1 MAEIFSKLSK
11 EQRKAFKG
19 LNTPERIQ
27 DFLDKLKINFEEDGD
42 TLFSPVTV
50 LKKKKA
56 QCLEGALFACAV
68 LLFNGYETR
77 LLDLQ
82 PGPKD
87 DGHAVAL
94 FKKNGLWGAISKTN
108 HAVLRYRDP
117 IYRSPREI
125 VMSYFHE
132 YFLDDGRKTLRRYTV
147 FPLNRLPSGWVTDSN
162 DVWYVDR
169 LLNKALYTEIAT
181 RKIMSGL
188 RRSTDIEIKIGK
200 VTEWKAKRR
209 YS

>member
-1 MAEIFSKLSK
+1 MAEIFQNLSQ
-11 EQRKAFKG
+11 EQRKIFKK
-19 LNTPERIQ
+19 LNTPEKIQ
-27 DFLDKLKINFEEDGD
+27 IFLDKLKINFEEEGD
-42 TLFSPVTV
+42 TLFSPTTV
-50 LKKKKA
+50 LKRRKA

-68 LLFNGYETR
+68 LIYHGYETK

-94 FKKNGLWGAISKTN
+94 FRKNGLWGAISKTN

-117 IYRSPREI
+117 IYKSPREI

-147 FPLNRLPSGWVTDSN
+147 FPLSKLPSRWVTDTD
-162 DVWYVDR
+162 DVWYVDK
-169 LLNKALYTEIAT
+169 LLDKALYTDIAPEKVM
-181 RKIMSGL
+181 RKL
-188 RRSTDIEIKIGK
+188 RRATQIERNVGKI
-200 VTEWKAKRR
+200 TEWKLK
-209 YS
+209 

>member
-1 MAEIFSKLSK
+1 MAEIFSKLSPD
-11 EQRKAFKG
+11 QRKLFKS
-19 LNTPERIQ
+19 LNTPEKIQ
-27 DFLDKLKINFEEDGD
+27 DFLDKLKINFEEHGD

-50 LKKKKA
+50 LEKRKA

-68 LLFNGYETR
+68 LIFHKYETR

-94 FKKNGLWGAISKTN
+94 FKKNDLWGAISKTN

-117 IYRSPREI
+117 IYKSPREV

-132 YFLDDGRKTLRRYTV
+132 YFLDDGRKTLRTYTV
-147 FPLNRLPSGWVTDSN
+147 FDVRKIKSQWVTTNEDIWMIDEALDRAKYENILPS
-162 DVWYVDR
+162 R
-169 LLNKALYTEIAT
+169 
-181 RKIMSGL
+181 RKIKL
-188 RRSTDIEIKIGK
+188 RKASIIEREAGK
-200 VTEWKAKRR
+200 LVEWKLDN
-209 YS
+209 SI